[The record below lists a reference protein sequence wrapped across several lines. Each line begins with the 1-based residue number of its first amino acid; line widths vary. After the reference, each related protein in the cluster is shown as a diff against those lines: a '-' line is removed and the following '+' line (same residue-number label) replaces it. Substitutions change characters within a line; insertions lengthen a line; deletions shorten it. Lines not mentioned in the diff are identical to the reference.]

1 MAKRT
6 IVSID
11 GAGLSFDGGATW
23 ALDHVGLTVRE
34 GEFVALEGPNGS
46 GKTTLARLAAGLL
59 APDYGRVRLFGTTV
73 FDGGNGGADAAAYR
87 RARRSIGVLFQN
99 PADQLLA
106 TRLEDDTA
114 FGPENLAVPAGQLVG
129 RVSHALA
136 STGMARLAAADP
148 TRMSGG
154 QQQRA
159 ALAGALAMHP
169 RLLVLDEPEAM
180 LDEEGRTR
188 LLTVLRRLHRRGMTI
203 LVASHW
209 PQLLEEADRVVRLGA
224 SEPAP
229 EPAADAGAGPAS
241 ERMPAVAAGH
251 RPGRVVLEAHDLSY
265 RYGKDSAPVL
275 RHAGLELHAGE
286 IVALMGPNGS
296 GKSTLAR
303 ILAFLARPED
313 GTVRVTGA
321 EPGSPSLGIVSH
333 GRHRLSRHE
342 RLLAHRA
349 VGYSPQHPGQQLF
362 ADTVRKDV
370 AFGPDNLLS
379 DRPESEREALTDRA
393 LRDFGLVPVADRSP
407 FELSGG
413 QQHRAALAGIFAC
426 DTPVLLLD
434 EPSAGLDEAS
444 QRRLHGLLRQRA
456 ARGDAILLVT
466 HSLREAQELRARIVT
481 MGEADPP
488 ESEPGTTARPG
499 TRERPRTAAET
510 SGNALGS
517 PLSNALGSPLSR
529 LDPRGALLLLLALL
543 ISFFSVRTPLQLVAA
558 IAVTAI
564 LQIVARI
571 RPGRIARQMR
581 PLILPIALVALFN
594 LLIVRS
600 GPIVAKIGSA
610 TITQGGLWTAILYCG
625 RLLLVVI
632 AGLIAVESIS
642 PLRLTDGLTGLLSPL
657 SRLGLPAEEIGLT
670 LSLALRFLPVLDRE
684 AATIS
689 LAQEARGSGLKKGTH
704 TIARLRALAIPAF
717 AAANRHAP
725 TVGPALQARCYEP
738 GIRRT
743 HLHPLG
749 FGWRDGVCLLA
760 LAGWVAL
767 EAALGGLLG
776 NL

>member
-1 MAKRT
+1 MAKHT

-73 FDGGNGGADAAAYR
+73 FDGGNGGANAAAYR

-114 FGPENLAVPAGQLVG
+114 FGPENLAVPAGQLAG

-136 STGMARLAAADP
+136 STGMSGLAAADP

-180 LDEEGRTR
+180 LDEERRTR
-188 LLTVLRRLHRRGMTI
+188 LLAVLRRLHRRGMTI

-209 PQLLEEADRVVRLGA
+209 PRLLEEADRVVRLGA
-224 SEPAP
+224 AGPVP
-229 EPAADAGAGPAS
+229 EPAADAGAAPAS

-265 RYGKDSAPVL
+265 RYDKDSAPVL

-379 DRPESEREALTDRA
+379 DRPESERAALTDRA

-426 DTPVLLLD
+426 DTPILLLD

-488 ESEPGTTARPG
+488 ESEQGTTASPG
-499 TRERPRTAAET
+499 TKERPRTAAET
-510 SGNALGS
+510 SGNA
-517 PLSNALGSPLSR
+517 GSPLSR

-543 ISFFSVRTPLQLVAA
+543 ISFFSVRTRLQLVAA

-581 PLILPIALVALFN
+581 PLILPIVLVALFN
-594 LLIVRS
+594 LLVVRS

-657 SRLGLPAEEIGLT
+657 SRLGLPSQEIGLI
-670 LSLALRFLPVLDRE
+670 LSLALRFLPVLDHE
-684 AATIS
+684 ATTIS
-689 LAQEARGSGLKKGTH
+689 LAQEARGNGLKKGTH
-704 TIARLRALAIPAF
+704 AIARLCALAIPAF
-717 AAANRHAP
+717 AAANQHAP
-725 TVGPALQARCYEP
+725 TVGLALQARCYEP